1 MKRRSVLTT
10 AGISWLF
17 LSGCIARSPGSSRQ
31 SDSSEAPTGTAR
43 LATSSADTTDEEPPP
58 IMEGQGPARGESDVE
73 LEVEEVE
80 DDEEVTYVED
90 EHAVRYVAAW
100 RHTNH
105 DEVDEGEPPER
116 EPVYETTPFEQWA
129 KTQCTSAAAR
139 TAAEHV
145 NEQLDTD
152 EVGGGITSAVE
163 GKDLVAVVSVQ
174 TILDRDGDPVSETA
188 VTFDALV
195 AATPANVR
203 VTYRLDAEE
212 YQMTVPVYA
221 QYRVLQQE

>member
-1 MKRRSVLTT
+1 MKRRRFLTT
-10 AGISWLF
+10 SGISWLF
-17 LSGCIARSPGSSRQ
+17 LSGCLARSPGRSRQ
-31 SDSSEAPTGTAR
+31 SDPSETPTETA
-43 LATSSADTTDEEPPP
+43 LSATSSADTTDGEPPP
-58 IMEGQGPARGESDVE
+58 IMAGEGPTRGESSAE
-73 LEVEEVE
+73 LEAVEVE

-100 RHTNH
+100 QYTNR

-152 EVGGGITSAVE
+152 EVGGGITSAVD
-163 GKDLVAVVSVQ
+163 GQDLVAVVSVQ
-174 TILDRDGDPVSETA
+174 TILDRDGDPVSETS

-203 VTYRLDAEE
+203 VTYRLDSQE
-212 YQMTVPVYA
+212 YQLTVLVYA